1 MRQEIMGFWDSSGI
15 AQTISKQSA
24 SRSRQNHANTSSLNF
39 LRLDAVTDV
48 QSKQY
53 ESIEE
58 QYESTE
64 ATVQKQ
70 QFYKKLS

>member
-1 MRQEIMGFWDSSGI
+1 MGFWDSSGI

-24 SRSRQNHANTSSLNF
+24 SRSRQKHANTSSLNF
-39 LRLDAVTDV
+39 LRLDALTDV
-48 QSKQY
+48 QSK
-53 ESIEE
+53 

>member
-1 MRQEIMGFWDSSGI
+1 MGFWDSSGI
-15 AQTISKQSA
+15 AQTISKQST

-39 LRLDAVTDV
+39 LRLDALTDV
-48 QSKQY
+48 QSK
-53 ESIEE
+53 